1 MADVASARAGRGRL
15 IAARVLTVLGVI
27 LAIVTILA
35 GYLRWQAFDN
45 ETFSDT
51 AEELIANPTIRSRV
65 ASRLTEDL
73 FTRVDVAAEIAAR
86 LPEEQKGLAL
96 PLASAIQTGG
106 ARVAEE
112 LLTRPRVQE
121 LWVAAATQAQR
132 QLERVLDD
140 DTGAVSTEN
149 GKVVLDLRPIV
160 IQLGDQVAIIGNLAQ
175 KLPDDTGRIEIVD
188 ADRLELAQDLTR
200 LFKAVAAWIWILPL
214 ALWAAAIWLARGRR
228 RIELRAIAIG
238 AILAGVLVLA
248 LRGVGGSYI
257 VNDLTP
263 RESGKPAVQATWD
276 IVTSLLAD
284 GAWSLVLLGA
294 VALLGVWLAGPSRS
308 ATWAR
313 GQLAPV
319 FARWELT
326 YGIVAA
332 GLLLLVWWGPIVQTR
347 RWLYMVVFTALLV
360 AGVEVLR
367 RAVARLPSPSAPT
380 AQRP

>member
-1 MADVASARAGRGRL
+1 L

-27 LAIVTILA
+27 FAIVTILS

-45 ETFSDT
+45 DTFSNT
-51 AEELIANPTIRSRV
+51 AEELIADPTIRAQV

-73 FTRVDVAAEIAAR
+73 FTRVDVAAEIEAR
-86 LPEEQKGLAL
+86 LPENQKGLAL
-96 PLASAIQTGG
+96 PLASAIQSGG
-106 ARVAEE
+106 ARVADE
-112 LLTRPRVQE
+112 LLERPRVQA
-121 LWVAAATQAQR
+121 LWVVAATSAQR

-140 DTGAVSTEN
+140 DTGPVSTEN

-175 KLPDDTGRIEIVD
+175 KLPEDTGRIEIVD
-188 ADRLELAQDLTR
+188 ADRLELAQDVTR

-248 LRGVGGSYI
+248 LRGVGGSYL

-263 RESGKPAVQATWD
+263 RESGKPAVQAAWD

-294 VALLGVWLAGPSRS
+294 VALVGVWLAGPSRS
-308 ATWAR
+308 GTWAR
-313 GQLAPV
+313 DQLAPV

-326 YGIVAA
+326 YGIVAT
-332 GLLLLVWWGPIVQTR
+332 GLLLLIWWGPIVQTR
-347 RWLYMVVFTALLV
+347 RVLYLVVFTALLV

-367 RAVARLPSPSAPT
+367 RAVARLPNPPAT
-380 AQRP
+380 TR

>member
-27 LAIVTILA
+27 FAIVTIMS

-45 ETFSDT
+45 DTFSNT
-51 AEELIANPTIRSRV
+51 AEELIANPTIRAQV
-65 ASRLTEDL
+65 ASRLTEEL
-73 FTRVDVAAEIAAR
+73 FTRVDVAAEIEAR
-86 LPEEQKGLAL
+86 LPEDQKGLAL
-96 PLASAIQTGG
+96 PLASAIQSGG
-106 ARVAEE
+106 ARVADE
-112 LLTRPRVQE
+112 LLSRPRVQE
-121 LWVAAATQAQR
+121 LWVLAATQAQR

-160 IQLGDQVAIIGNLAQ
+160 IQLGDQVAIIGNIAQ

-188 ADRLELAQDLTR
+188 AERLELAQDLTG
-200 LFKAVAAWIWILPL
+200 LFKAVAAWIWILPF
-214 ALWAAAIWLARGRR
+214 ALWAAALWLARGRR
-228 RIELRAIAIG
+228 RIELRAIAVG
-238 AILAGVLVLA
+238 AILAGVFVLA
-248 LRGVGGSYI
+248 LRSVAGGYL
-257 VNDLTP
+257 VDDLTP
-263 RESGKPAVQATWD
+263 RESGKPAVQAAWD
-276 IVTSLLAD
+276 ILTSLLAD

-294 VALLGVWLAGPSRS
+294 VALVGVWLAGPSRS
-308 ATWAR
+308 GTWAR

-326 YGIVAA
+326 YGIVAT

-347 RWLYMVVFTALLV
+347 RLLYMVVFTALLV

-367 RAVARLPSPSAPT
+367 RVVARLPGSST
-380 AQRP
+380 TTT

>member
-15 IAARVLTVLGVI
+15 IAARVLTVLGVVF
-27 LAIVTILA
+27 AIVTIMS

-45 ETFSDT
+45 DTFSNT
-51 AEELIANPTIRSRV
+51 AEELIANPTIRAQV
-65 ASRLTEDL
+65 ASRLTEEL
-73 FTRVDVAAEIAAR
+73 FTRVDVAAEIETR
-86 LPEEQKGLAL
+86 LPEAQKGLAL

-106 ARVAEE
+106 ARVADE
-112 LLTRPRVQE
+112 LLSRPRVQE
-121 LWVAAATQAQR
+121 LWVLAATQAQR

-160 IQLGDQVAIIGNLAQ
+160 IQLGDQVAIIGNIAQ

-188 ADRLELAQDLTR
+188 ADRLELAQDVTG
-200 LFKAVAAWIWILPL
+200 LFKAVAAWIWILPF
-214 ALWAAAIWLARGRR
+214 ALWAAALWLARGRR
-228 RIELRAIAIG
+228 RIELRAIAVG
-238 AILAGVLVLA
+238 GILAGVFVLA
-248 LRGVGGSYI
+248 LRSVAGGYL
-257 VNDLTP
+257 VDDLTP
-263 RESGKPAVQATWD
+263 RESGKPAVQAAWD
-276 IVTSLLAD
+276 ILTSLLAD

-294 VALLGVWLAGPSRS
+294 VALVGVWLAGPSRS
-308 ATWAR
+308 GAWAR

-326 YGIVAA
+326 YGIVAT

-347 RWLYMVVFTALLV
+347 RLLYMVVFTALLV

-367 RAVARLPSPSAPT
+367 RVVARLPGSST
-380 AQRP
+380 TTT

>member
-1 MADVASARAGRGRL
+1 MADGASAPAGRGGL

-27 LAIVTILA
+27 FAIVTILA

-45 ETFSDT
+45 ETFSAT
-51 AEELIANPTIRSRV
+51 AEELIANPTIRTQV

-73 FTRVDVAAEIAAR
+73 FTRVDVAAEIQAR
-86 LPEEQKGLAL
+86 LPEAQKGLAL

-106 ARVAEE
+106 ARAAEE
-112 LLTRPRVQE
+112 LLSRPRVQE
-121 LWVAAATQAQR
+121 LWVVAATQAQR
-132 QLERVLDD
+132 QLEKVLDD
-140 DTGAVSTEN
+140 DTGAVSTED
-149 GKVVLDLRPIV
+149 GKIVLDLRPIV

-175 KLPDDTGRIEIVD
+175 KLPDDTGRIEIVE

-200 LFKAVAAWIWILPL
+200 LFKSIAAWIWILPL

-248 LRGVGGSYI
+248 LRGVGGSYL
-257 VNDLTP
+257 VDDLTP
-263 RESGKPAVQATWD
+263 RESGKPAVQAAWD

-284 GAWSLVLLGA
+284 GAWSVVLLGA
-294 VALLGVWLAGPSRS
+294 VALVGVWLAGPSRS
-308 ATWAR
+308 GTWAR

-326 YGIVAA
+326 YGIVAT
-332 GLLLLVWWGPIVQTR
+332 GLLLLIWWGPIVQTR
-347 RWLYMVVFTALLV
+347 RLLYMVVFTALLV

-367 RAVARLPSPSAPT
+367 RTVARLDSSPRAVE
-380 AQRP
+380 RP